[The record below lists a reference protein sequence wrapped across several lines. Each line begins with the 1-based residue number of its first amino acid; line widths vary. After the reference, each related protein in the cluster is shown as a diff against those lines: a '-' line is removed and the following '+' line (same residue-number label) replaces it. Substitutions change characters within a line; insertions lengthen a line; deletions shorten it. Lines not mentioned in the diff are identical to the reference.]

1 MTTPPIYP
9 ATPPPA
15 AAGTPKQTPIP
26 PKYRDFT
33 VFAESWLF
41 PFVTTRLAEA
51 NREQT
56 MTWCTQ
62 WWRHRPVAVR
72 IAHLHNAFEATR
84 RSRSGSA
91 VSTYLLSHIDAHF
104 RVILDAA
111 NGPLHRCTRTKHVA
125 LQPLP
130 SDPVPPGWFGQPP
143 KPTAQK
149 KNPPRYTHYVD
160 FVEHWLLPVT
170 AVRISGNN
178 REGQHTWCRQWWAHH
193 GVAVRFAAL
202 HAVFEA
208 ARTADDKTA
217 MSTLFVNH
225 IDPHMRHILEAANG
239 PLHRCTP
246 DRHIPHPGLTGASV
260 PPNWFGLH
268 GAATPVEELGFGPD
282 FRGLRAG
289 A

>member
-1 MTTPPIYP
+1 
-9 ATPPPA
+9 
-15 AAGTPKQTPIP
+15 
-26 PKYRDFT
+26 
-33 VFAESWLF
+33 
-41 PFVTTRLAEA
+41 
-51 NREQT
+51 